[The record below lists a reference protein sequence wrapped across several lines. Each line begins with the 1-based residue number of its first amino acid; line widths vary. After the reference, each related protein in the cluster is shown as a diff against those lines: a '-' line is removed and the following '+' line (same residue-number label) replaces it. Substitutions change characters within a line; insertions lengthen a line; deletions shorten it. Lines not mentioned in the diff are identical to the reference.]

1 MSPSDYFAMIE
12 AELIDWRHRLHQH
25 PELAYQEHWTAHFI
39 AEQLT
44 RFGYTPHRGLG
55 GTGVVASI
63 TRGQGPSIGLRADM
77 DGLAVVEE
85 TGLSYA
91 SLTAGR
97 MHACGHDGHM
107 AMLLGAARWFA
118 EHGEFAG
125 TINFIFQPAEEG
137 EAGAAAMM
145 RDGLFETFPM
155 REVYGLHN
163 WPGLPEGQ
171 FGGRPG
177 PQMAA
182 FDTFEITLSGRGAHA
197 AMPHMGQD
205 VLLAAAHIQTQLQSI
220 VARSVDPL
228 QTAVVSVTQIHG
240 GDSWNV
246 LPAQTLLRGCTR
258 HLDASVQNLIQD
270 RMRAIVA
277 GVADSFG
284 ISANLHYEPRYPA
297 TINSARETRIAMAAA
312 SDIVGSHNVIEPV
325 HPSMAS
331 EDFAFMLQARPGAY
345 LWLGA
350 GSTDGGRILHSPTFD
365 FNDRILTT
373 GARWWAALATRA
385 LSTDHER

>member
-1 MSPSDYFAMIE
+1 MSPADYFQTIE
-12 AELIDWRHRLHQH
+12 GELIDWRHLLHQH
-25 PELAYQEHWTAHFI
+25 PELAYQEHWTADFI

-44 RFGYTPHRGLG
+44 RFGYAPHRGLG

-63 TRGQGPSIGLRADM
+63 TRGEGPSIGLRADM
-77 DGLAVVEE
+77 DALPVEQQ
-85 TGLSYA
+85 TGLPYA
-91 SLTAGR
+91 SLNAGC
-97 MHACGHDGHM
+97 MHACGHDGHVV
-107 AMLLGAARWFA
+107 MLLAAARWFA
-118 EHGEFAG
+118 EHGQFSG

-137 EAGAAAMM
+137 EAGAAAML

-171 FGGRPG
+171 FAGRVG
-177 PQMAA
+177 AQMAA
-182 FDTFEITLSGRGAHA
+182 FDTFEITLAGRGAHA

-205 VLLAAAHIQTQLQSI
+205 VLLAAAHIQSQLQSI

-246 LPAQTLLRGCTR
+246 LPADAVLRGCTR
-258 HLDASVQNLIQD
+258 HLDAEVQQLIRE
-270 RMRAIVA
+270 RMAAVVA

-284 ISANLHYEPRYPA
+284 ISAKLHYQPRYPA
-297 TINSARETRIAMAAA
+297 TINTAREVGIAMAAA
-312 SDIVGSHNVIEPV
+312 ADVAGDDNAIEPP

-331 EDFAFMLQARPGAY
+331 EDFAFMLQQRPGAY

-350 GSTDGGRILHSPTFD
+350 GSTNDGRVLHSARFD

-373 GARWWAALATRA
+373 GARWWVALALRA
-385 LSTDHER
+385 LAD

>member
-1 MSPSDYFAMIE
+1 VSPSDYFSTIE
-12 AELIDWRHRLHQH
+12 AELIEWRHQLHQR
-25 PELAYQEHWTAHFI
+25 PELAYQEHWTADFI
-39 AEQLT
+39 AGQLT

-77 DGLAVVEE
+77 DGLAIEEE
-85 TGLSYA
+85 TGVPYA
-91 SLTAGR
+91 SRHDGR

-118 EHGEFAG
+118 EHDEFAG
-125 TINFIFQPAEEG
+125 TINLVFQPAEEG

-171 FGGRPG
+171 FAGRPG

-182 FDTFEITLSGRGAHA
+182 FDTFEIALSGRGAHA

-205 VLLAAAHIQTQLQSI
+205 VLLAAAHIQTQLQAI

-228 QTAVVSVTQIHG
+228 QTAVVSVTQMHG
-240 GDSWNV
+240 GDNWNV
-246 LPAQTLLRGCTR
+246 LPAQALLRGCTR
-258 HLDASVQNLIQD
+258 YLDASVQTLIQQ
-270 RMRAIVA
+270 RIQAIVA

-284 ISANLHYEPRYPA
+284 IGAELHYEPRYPA
-297 TINSARETRIAMAAA
+297 TINGIRETRIALAAA
-312 SDIVGSHNVIEPV
+312 DIAGAGNAVEPE

-350 GSTDGGRILHSPTFD
+350 GSTEGGRVLHSPRFD

-373 GARWWAALATRA
+373 GARWWVALTTLA
-385 LSTDHER
+385 LSVDKEL

>member
-1 MSPSDYFAMIE
+1 MSPGDYFPTIE
-12 AELIDWRHRLHQH
+12 DELIDWRHRLHRH
-25 PELAYQEHWTAHFI
+25 PELAYQEHWTANFI
-39 AEQLT
+39 AEQLM
-44 RFGYTPHRGLG
+44 RFGYAPHRGLG

-63 TRGQGPSIGLRADM
+63 ARGEGPSIGLRADM
-77 DGLAVVEE
+77 DGLPVTEQ
-85 TGLSYA
+85 TGLPYA
-91 SLTAGR
+91 SLDAGS
-97 MHACGHDGHM
+97 MHACGHDGHIV
-107 AMLLGAARWFA
+107 MLLAAARWFA
-118 EHGEFAG
+118 AHGEFAG

-145 RDGLFETFPM
+145 RDGLFEAFPM

-171 FGGRPG
+171 FAGRPG
-177 PQMAA
+177 AQMAA
-182 FDTFEITLSGRGAHA
+182 FDTFEINLSGRGAHA

-205 VLLAAAHIQTQLQSI
+205 VLLAASHIQSQLQSI
-220 VARSVDPL
+220 VARAVDPL

-246 LPAQTLLRGCTR
+246 LPEQAVLRGCTR
-258 HLDASVQNLIQD
+258 HLDTGLQSIIQE

-284 ISANLHYEPRYPA
+284 ISVELHYQPRYPA
-297 TINSARETRIAMAAA
+297 TINSVREIGIAMAAA
-312 SDIVGSHNVIEPV
+312 TDIVTSESVIELPF
-325 HPSMAS
+325 PSMAS

-350 GSTDGGRILHSPTFD
+350 GSTDGGRVLHSSRFD
-365 FNDRILTT
+365 FNDRILTI
-373 GARWWAALATRA
+373 GARWWVALALRA
-385 LSTDHER
+385 LSTDRD

>member
-1 MSPSDYFAMIE
+1 VSPSDYFSTIE
-12 AELIDWRHRLHQH
+12 AELIEWRHQLHQR
-25 PELAYQEHWTAHFI
+25 PELAYQEHWTADFI
-39 AEQLT
+39 AGQLT

-77 DGLAVVEE
+77 DGLAIEEE
-85 TGLSYA
+85 TGVPYA
-91 SLTAGR
+91 SRHDGR

-118 EHGEFAG
+118 EHDEFAG
-125 TINFIFQPAEEG
+125 TINLVFQPAEEG

-171 FGGRPG
+171 FAGRPG

-182 FDTFEITLSGRGAHA
+182 CDTFEIALSGRGAHA

-205 VLLAAAHIQTQLQSI
+205 VLLAAAHIQTQLQAI

-228 QTAVVSVTQIHG
+228 QTAVVSVTQMHG
-240 GDSWNV
+240 GDNWNV
-246 LPAQTLLRGCTR
+246 LPAQALLRGCTR
-258 HLDASVQNLIQD
+258 YLDASVQTLIQQ
-270 RMRAIVA
+270 RIQAIVA

-284 ISANLHYEPRYPA
+284 IGAELHYEPRYPA
-297 TINSARETRIAMAAA
+297 TINGIRETRIALAAA
-312 SDIVGSHNVIEPV
+312 DIAGAGNAVEPE

-350 GSTDGGRILHSPTFD
+350 GSTEGGRVLHSPRFD

-373 GARWWAALATRA
+373 GARWWVALTTLA
-385 LSTDHER
+385 LSVDKEL